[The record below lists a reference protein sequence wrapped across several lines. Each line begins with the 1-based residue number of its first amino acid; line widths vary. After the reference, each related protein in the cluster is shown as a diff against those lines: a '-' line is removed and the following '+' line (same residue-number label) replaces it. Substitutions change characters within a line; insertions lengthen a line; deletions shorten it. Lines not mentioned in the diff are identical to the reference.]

1 MSKRISRTLE
11 TTKFKGVSIVPVAA
25 KPGGEVSSYVIT
37 PCSVTIPVFYRV
49 EKFKFNAICTLGIR

>member
-25 KPGGEVSSYVIT
+25 KPGGEVCVYSKV
-37 PCSVTIPVFYRV
+37 
-49 EKFKFNAICTLGIR
+49 